1 MDKGQKELQS
11 LREEIDGLDKIIL
24 VTLKQRFKLVEKVA
38 KIKLQLNL
46 PLHQK
51 ARWQSMLL
59 SRVKLGTTLKLDE
72 PFITKLFT
80 TIHRESKRIQG
91 EKIKKGKK

>member
-1 MDKGQKELQS
+1 MDKGQKELQN
-11 LREEIDGLDKIIL
+11 LRDEIDGLDKIIL

-51 ARWQSMLL
+51 ARWESMLL
-59 SRVKLGTTLKLDE
+59 SRVKLGTTLKLNE
-72 PFITKLFT
+72 AFITKLFI
-80 TIHRESKRIQG
+80 TIHKESKRIQG

>member
-1 MDKGQKELQS
+1 MDNGQKELKS

-38 KIKLQLNL
+38 KIKLRMNL

-51 ARWQSMLL
+51 ARWESMLE
-59 SRVKLGTTLKLDE
+59 SRLKLARSLKLDE
-72 PFITKLFT
+72 PFISSLFKA
-80 TIHRESKRIQG
+80 IHKESKRIQG
-91 EKIKKGKK
+91 DKIKKGRK